1 MLQHNSPD
9 LIAKEAHVAA
19 HAAGCSD
26 HMLLLRTAVAAL
38 TDQEAALGA
47 SPSKIGE
54 AAKNLALALAVAPP
68 TGMNSSSQELISFR
82 TAMWLC

>member
-1 MLQHNSPD
+1 VLQHNSPD
-9 LIAKEAHVAA
+9 LIAKEAHLAA
-19 HAAGCSD
+19 HSAGCSD
-26 HMLLLRTAVAAL
+26 HMLLLKTAVSAL

-68 TGMNSSSQELISFR
+68 TGMNSSSKELISFR
-82 TAMWLC
+82 SAM